1 MKWIALKLVFCVL
14 ILLLSACSGTAL
26 AADNGKLDVVT
37 SVAPLANI
45 IYNIGGDPIQ
55 LTGLIPEG
63 SDSHTFEPVPSDA
76 RTLSL
81 ADIIFLNG
89 LKLEEPTLKL
99 AQSSLKKGAEIVLLG
114 DQTIS
119 PSQYIY
125 DFSFP
130 KSGGSPNPHL
140 WMDPIYALQYAEI
153 VKDTLSQRDPTNAAY
168 YQQNYDAYQQR
179 IQALDAAIQAAID
192 TIPASNRKL
201 LTYHDSFA
209 YFAPRYGM
217 TVIGAI
223 QPSNFSEPSAKEVA
237 ELIQQIKNE
246 KVPAIF
252 GSEVFPSPVLK
263 QIAKEA
269 GAVYVDTLRDDT
281 LPGKPSDSNHTYIG
295 LMAFDVATITKAL
308 GGDPAPLEKIDQTN
322 LPGLTQPAAATP

>member
-1 MKWIALKLVFCVL
+1 MKLFVH
-14 ILLLSACSGTAL
+14 ILLALLLTACSSN
-26 AADNGKLDVVT
+26 AAAATPGKLHVVT

-45 IYNIGGDPIQ
+45 IYNIAGDRIS

-76 RTLSL
+76 RILSQ

-89 LKLEEPTLKL
+89 LDLEQPTLKL
-99 AQSSLKKGAEIVLLG
+99 AQASQKKGAQIILLG
-114 DQTIS
+114 EETLS
-119 PSQYIY
+119 PGAYIY

-140 WMDPIYALQYAEI
+140 WMDPIYALRYAEI
-153 VKDTLSQRDPTNAAY
+153 VKNALSQRDPANAAF
-168 YQQNYDAYQQR
+168 YQANYTAYQQR
-179 IQALDAAIQAAID
+179 ITALDAAIQAAIHS
-192 TIPASNRKL
+192 IPPGNRKL

-223 QPSNFSEPSAKEVA
+223 QPSNFSEPSAREVA
-237 ELIQQIKNE
+237 QLIEQIKQE

-252 GSEVFPSPVLK
+252 GSEVFPSPVLN

-281 LPGKPSDSNHTYIG
+281 LPGSPGDPNHTYIG
-295 LMAFDVATITKAL
+295 LMVFDVATMTKAL
-308 GGDPAPLEKIDQTN
+308 GGDPAPVEKIDPSN
-322 LPGLTQPAAATP
+322 LPGLGQGQKAP

>member
-1 MKWIALKLVFCVL
+1 MKWIALKLVSCIL
-14 ILLLSACSGTAL
+14 ILLLTACGGTAL
-26 AADNGKLDVVT
+26 AASSGKLYVVT
-37 SVAPLANI
+37 SVAPLKNI
-45 IYNIGGDPIQ
+45 IFNIGGDRIQ

-76 RTLSL
+76 RTLSQ

-89 LKLEEPTLKL
+89 LMLEEPTLRL
-99 AQSSLKKGAEIVLLG
+99 AQASLKKGAEIVLLG
-114 DQTIS
+114 DQTIT
-119 PSQYIY
+119 PSQYVY

-140 WMDPIYALQYAEI
+140 WMNPIYALNYAEI
-153 VKDTLSQRDPTNAAY
+153 VKNTLSQRDPANAAF
-168 YQQNYDAYQQR
+168 YQHNYDAFQQR
-179 IQALDAAIQAAID
+179 IQALDKAIQEAIH
-192 TIPASNRKL
+192 TIPPGNRKL

-237 ELIQQIKNE
+237 DLIQQIKKE
-246 KVPAIF
+246 HVPAIV

-263 QIAKEA
+263 QIGQES

-281 LPGKPSDSNHTYIG
+281 LPGNPGDPNHTYVG
-295 LMAFDVATITKAL
+295 LMVFDVATMTRAL
-308 GGDPAPLEKIDQTN
+308 GGNPAPVEQVDPAN
-322 LPGLTQPAAATP
+322 LPGLSQGTP